1 MTEDQSAEQRR
12 SDRKTLSS
20 IVPVFDAMSGERI
33 GHIGNVSAGGLMVI
47 CQIAVGEGHLYQLN
61 FVLPEAEEPEQEFNV
76 GAHCLWCSEAQ
87 STGTF
92 WAGFHIIDATDEEFE
107 SLEDIVLQL

>member
-1 MTEDQSAEQRR
+1 MTEDHATEQRR

-20 IVPVFDAMSGERI
+20 IVPVFDAMTGERI
-33 GHIGNVSAGGLMVI
+33 GHIGNVSAGGVMVI
-47 CQIAVGEGHLYQLN
+47 CQIEVGEGNLYQLN
-61 FVLPEAEEPEQEFNV
+61 FVLPEAEDPAQEFNV

-92 WAGFHIIDATDEEFE
+92 WAGFEIIDATEEE
-107 SLEDIVLQL
+107 AEALEDIVLQL